1 MQGVLNWER
10 WEEQGGRGEALA
22 PILLHSSQEIPP
34 PPRIPPL
41 CQSRRGLAGWCLA
54 EARGPCP
61 VHVGLEAGTGV
72 RLD

>member
-10 WEEQGGRGEALA
+10 WEEQGAGEKRWPL
-22 PILLHSSQEIPP
+22 SSSTQARRFP